1 MALTT
6 GVSRDILAPNPP
18 VEVYKAEI
26 GVAFKQGSIVAIDTA
41 DGLLK
46 LGAVSTTLKVLGTS
60 CVDRD
65 TTGMDADD
73 ELRWIPVE
81 HGTLG
86 WFTSAGSSDL
96 IEADDIK
103 KDCYLV
109 DDDTVALTSNGSTRS
124 RAGTIHKVDPD
135 TGLVAVQF
143 EVVR

>member
-1 MALTT
+1 MALTV
-6 GVSRDILAPNPP
+6 GVSRDILAPGPP
-18 VEVYKAEI
+18 SEVYKAALS
-26 GVAFKQGSIVAIDTA
+26 VAFKQGSIVAIDTA

-46 LGAVSTTLKVLGTS
+46 LGAVSTTLKVLGVS

-73 ELRWIPVE
+73 PLRWIPVE

-86 WFTSAGSSDL
+86 WFASDTDADL

-109 DDDTVALTSNGSTRS
+109 DDDTVALTSDTNARS